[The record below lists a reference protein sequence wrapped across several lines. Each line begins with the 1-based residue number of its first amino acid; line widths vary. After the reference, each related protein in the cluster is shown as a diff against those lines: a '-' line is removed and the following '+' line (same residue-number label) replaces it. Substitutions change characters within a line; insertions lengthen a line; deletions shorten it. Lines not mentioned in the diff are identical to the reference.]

1 MLNQYHSC
9 LKERIVKRRMCILLE
24 IEVLKKNTSFYIHTN
39 CVSDPKLL
47 VIIAIKLIS
56 GTLGNS
62 TGVTSYQT
70 SLNNEKQ

>member
-1 MLNQYHSC
+1 MF
-9 LKERIVKRRMCILLE
+9 KRKNSKKANVYFARNRSS
-24 IEVLKKNTSFYIHTN
+24 KKNTSFYIHTN